1 MDGRLGELTWGNMG
15 HGPRDWNPPGYW
27 DAPAANTI
35 TRPRSRYVATQPRAR
50 SSNLTGLLAVA
61 FGLFATLLPLAHPD
75 VSTGFR
81 GFAFT
86 TAGITAISLAIR
98 ATQLRREGRA
108 SSRLL
113 PALGG
118 TLGVAGTLLSIWS
131 LAFFYA
137 PNAVPP
143 MPSLASLTALTQP
156 MATAPGVLP
165 QAIPAAPAPQVVPD
179 APATMPLATTPRSPE
194 ETRAAMQMA
203 AGTISFVLKNLRTP
217 GQPWPT
223 ELLINADNMVS
234 TPEGQ
239 ALFQIPV
246 GTTGGYAR
254 SNSGENYRLTI
265 TDDASGAGVTFDS
278 ATDLVT
284 NN

>member
-1 MDGRLGELTWGNMG
+1 MG
-15 HGPRDWNPPGYW
+15 HGPRDWNPPGHW
-27 DAPAANTI
+27 DVPAANTI
-35 TRPRSRYVATQPRAR
+35 PRPYSTYVATRSRAR

-61 FGLFATLLPLAHPD
+61 LGLFATLLPLLHPD

-108 SSRLL
+108 TSRLL
-113 PALGG
+113 PAIGG

-143 MPSLASLTALTQP
+143 MPSLASLTALSQP
-156 MATAPGVLP
+156 VVSQPGVLP
-165 QAIPAAPAPQVVPD
+165 QVVPAAAAPQTVPG
-179 APATMPLATTPRSPE
+179 PLATTPLATAPRSPE
-194 ETRAAMQMA
+194 ETRADMQLA

-223 ELLINADNMVS
+223 ALLINADHMVS
-234 TPEGQ
+234 TPDGH
-239 ALFQIPV
+239 ALFRIPV
-246 GTTGGYAR
+246 GTTAGYAR
-254 SNSGENYRLTI
+254 STSGQNYRLTI
-265 TDDASGAGVTFDS
+265 TDDSSGAGVTFDS
-278 ATDLVT
+278 ATGFVT
-284 NN
+284 DN

>member
-1 MDGRLGELTWGNMG
+1 M
-15 HGPRDWNPPGYW
+15 GPRDWNLPSPYA
-27 DAPAANTI
+27 AP
-35 TRPRSRYVATQPRAR
+35 QRAR

-61 FGLFATLLPLAHPD
+61 LGLVAALIPLAHPD
-75 VSTGFR
+75 ASTGFR

-86 TAGITAISLAIR
+86 TVGITAVSLAIR
-98 ATQLRREGRA
+98 AAQLRRERRA

-156 MATAPGVLP
+156 TVAATGALP
-165 QAIPAAPAPQVVPD
+165 LAIPAAEAPPLVPE
-179 APATMPLATTPRSPE
+179 ALATTPLAAPRSLD

-203 AGTISFVLKNLRTP
+203 AGTISFVLKNLNPP

-223 ELLINADNMVS
+223 ALLINEDRMVS

-239 ALFQIPV
+239 ALVQIPE
-246 GTTGGYAR
+246 GTTAGYAR
-254 SNSGENYRLTI
+254 SSSGDEYLLTI
-265 TDDASGAGVTFDS
+265 TDNYTGAGVTFDS
-278 ATDLVT
+278 ATGLVT

>member
-1 MDGRLGELTWGNMG
+1 MTWGDMG

-61 FGLFATLLPLAHPD
+61 LGLFATLLPLVHPD
-75 VSTGFR
+75 VSSGFR

-86 TAGITAISLAIR
+86 TAGITAISLALR
-98 ATQLRREGRA
+98 ATHLRREGRA

-165 QAIPAAPAPQVVPD
+165 QANPAAPTPQVVPD
-179 APATMPLATTPRSPE
+179 APATTPLATTPRSPE

-203 AGTISFVLKNLRTP
+203 AGTISFVLKNLKTP

-254 SNSGENYRLTI
+254 STSGENYRLTI
-265 TDDASGAGVTFDS
+265 TDDSSGAGVTFDS
-278 ATDLVT
+278 ATGLVT